1 MLEYKIAKLS
11 DQVYEIQN
19 FITKDELDQVMQFV
33 KSKDNLDWSS
43 KDIQYDFW
51 SDKVLYS
58 SLINE
63 NPLFNNIY
71 KRVCSLFSGN
81 LEVTGINLQ
90 RYMMNDA
97 LGEHTDDHDGHRLN
111 GDQVFYGVVI
121 YYNDE
126 YKGGELRYPDIG
138 ITHKPIAGSLLLH
151 GGKILHGTLPVQD
164 DIVRYISTMFVK
176 HKLNEVVSL
185 NRDVFGEDD
194 GI

>member
-1 MLEYKIAKLS
+1 LLEYKIAKLS